1 MKLLLLM
8 VSGVRQSGDGLN
20 AKVKDQAGHRVT
32 RQQDSS
38 PAPPPH
44 SFDIREKAPAQA
56 SLASTL

>member
-1 MKLLLLM
+1 MKLLLMM

-20 AKVKDQAGHRVT
+20 VKVKDQAGHRVT

-38 PAPPPH
+38 PAPSPH
-44 SFDIREKAPAQA
+44 SDIREKAPAQA